1 MSPLIEQLSIL
12 SVTGIMG
19 DSKVDV
25 AYTAIMYEKWKVRSK
40 FDKYLPRNQFG
51 HDVDFILLE
60 FYVEGSHDWFTI
72 PDKIKIGRYSTKE
85 KAISIKIPMLKDVS
99 GAVLSNDV
107 QKVDNF
113 LVNTFERVGE
123 LIMSSKALARLDFD
137 FKKFAQD
144 YQVFMQHLLDDSP
157 K

>member
-51 HDVDFILLE
+51 HDVDLIFYLTEQERHAIELSLE
-60 FYVEGSHDWFTI
+60 
-72 PDKIKIGRYSTKE
+72 
-85 KAISIKIPMLKDVS
+85 
-99 GAVLSNDV
+99 AVLQFAFGFV
-107 QKVDNF
+107 QERSAKV
-113 LVNTFERVGE
+113 
-123 LIMSSKALARLDFD
+123 AA
-137 FKKFAQD
+137 
-144 YQVFMQHLLDDSP
+144 
-157 K
+157 

>member
-60 FYVEGSHDWFTI
+60 FYNCQAGIQCIELADLNIS
-72 PDKIKIGRYSTKE
+72 
-85 KAISIKIPMLKDVS
+85 AI
-99 GAVLSNDV
+99 
-107 QKVDNF
+107 
-113 LVNTFERVGE
+113 
-123 LIMSSKALARLDFD
+123 
-137 FKKFAQD
+137 
-144 YQVFMQHLLDDSP
+144 
-157 K
+157 